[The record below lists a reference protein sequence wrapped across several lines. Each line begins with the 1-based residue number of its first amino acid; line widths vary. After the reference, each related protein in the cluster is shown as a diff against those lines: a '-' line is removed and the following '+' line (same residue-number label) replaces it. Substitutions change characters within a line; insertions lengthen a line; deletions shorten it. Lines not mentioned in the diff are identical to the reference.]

1 MADKPVTTPPATN
14 EPVKPTP
21 SSPTT
26 GETNTAPPDPIQ
38 EFRYAAGP
46 GIPDYLV
53 GKTSGEAAKLMQDL
67 HQQIIYS
74 QPQQPPQQRH
84 DYDAEDTD
92 SAIQKYVNKVRQQE
106 LQPAFQQ
113 TDAALTQQA
122 RALGALTFPD
132 EFRRWAP
139 EIDLYINQFGAK
151 TPQSVAVIVDMVRG
165 RHVSELAREATENEI
180 KRRIDGGTL
189 RPQGSGPM
197 DGGPDNYRVDF
208 ETLPPGYRRVLQNL
222 NITSETVDQMLR
234 ACYPDLPIQKARE
247 KWVKLAQKGDVIT
260 DGRRFEYEGDANG

>member
-1 MADKPVTTPPATN
+1 MPESTPPVTN
-14 EPVKPTP
+14 EPEKTH

-26 GETNTAPPDPIQ
+26 GATGTAPAPDPLQ

-46 GIPDYLV
+46 GIPEYLV
-53 GKTSGEAAKLMQDL
+53 GRTATEAARLMQDL
-67 HQQIIYS
+67 HQQIVYS
-74 QPQQPPQQRH
+74 QPQQQQQAPRN
-84 DYDAEDTD
+84 YDADDTD
-92 SAIQKYVNKVRQQE
+92 SAIQKYVNKVRQNE

-165 RHVSELAREATENEI
+165 RHVSELAKEATENEI

-189 RPQGSGPM
+189 RPQGPGGM
-197 DGGPDNYRVDF
+197 DGGPENYRVDF